1 MKLNKIVSILLSALL
16 VFGGAACTPS
26 AKPDV
31 PVVPG
36 GSIDINAL
44 PAGLSSDPARPS
56 TEKSCTLYYKAGGSF
71 PFAGFTDELYVHI
84 WIRTLS
90 GDSFVQ
96 SEWAVNTDKCKL
108 APTEVE
114 NVWKLEIGPS
124 IREWFGAGPEDEMTK
139 IGVVVRNADGSKQ
152 TEDLFVELDDA
163 ADTFVPAAVVKEPM
177 PSGTQIGINYLSPTS
192 VCVAFYDKDTE
203 GKCYDHCFVLGDFNN
218 WKVSNS
224 YQMKR
229 DESKGCWWY
238 TFTGLTEGKEYRF
251 QYQLIDTE
259 GESFRTYDPYTEI
272 TYDGD
277 DKWISSTTYPN
288 LPSFPA
294 NTSGIVGAFQTSKPA
309 FEWKNKDFKIKDKN
323 DLVIYELHF
332 RDFSATHDING
343 ALEKLDYLENLGI
356 NAIELMP
363 CQEFD
368 GNDSW
373 GYNPRAYF
381 ALDKAYGTRE
391 MYKHFI
397 DECHSRGIAVLLDVV
412 YNHTTG
418 VHPMARL
425 YWNSSK
431 SCTAENNPWYNVTAP
446 HPYSVYHDLNHE
458 NLMVREH
465 IKRSLVYLMDEY
477 RFDGFRFDLTKG
489 FTQRKCND
497 SNVGNYDA
505 SRIAILKDYASAI
518 FQANPNAV
526 MICEHF
532 CETREE
538 NELAQAGM
546 QLWKNMNN
554 AYCQT
559 AMGWLKDGDDL
570 GWMWSGKC
578 GMPFG
583 SLVGFMESHDEERTA
598 YKAVKWGNG
607 ACQSDLAVRMQRL
620 GLNAAFS
627 MLIPGPKMIW
637 QFGELGYDISIEEG
651 GRTSA
656 KPIHWEYYDDAS
668 RKGLYDTYAK
678 LLEFR
683 FSHPSLFASSATFT
697 IEASSGW
704 TQRALYCT
712 NGGDGF
718 VLVGNFDTKNGDL
731 TAWPPFG
738 GKWRDVFTSNTYDM
752 PENGERKIVFSDCPQ
767 GTFHLLIKE

>member
-1 MKLNKIVSILLSALL
+1 
-16 VFGGAACTPS
+16 
-26 AKPDV
+26 
-31 PVVPG
+31 
-36 GSIDINAL
+36 
-44 PAGLSSDPARPS
+44 
-56 TEKSCTLYYKAGGSF
+56 
-71 PFAGFTDELYVHI
+71 
-84 WIRTLS
+84 
-90 GDSFVQ
+90 
-96 SEWAVNTDKCKL
+96 
-108 APTEVE
+108 
-114 NVWKLEIGPS
+114 
-124 IREWFGAGPEDEMTK
+124 
-139 IGVVVRNADGSKQ
+139 
-152 TEDLFVELDDA
+152 
-163 ADTFVPAAVVKEPM
+163 
-177 PSGTQIGINYLSPTS
+177 
-192 VCVAFYDKDTE
+192 
-203 GKCYDHCFVLGDFNN
+203 
-218 WKVSNS
+218 
-224 YQMKR
+224 
-229 DESKGCWWY
+229 
-238 TFTGLTEGKEYRF
+238 
-251 QYQLIDTE
+251 
-259 GESFRTYDPYTEI
+259 
-272 TYDGD
+272 
-277 DKWISSTTYPN
+277 
-288 LPSFPA
+288 
-294 NTSGIVGAFQTSKPA
+294 
-309 FEWKNKDFKIKDKN
+309 
-323 DLVIYELHF
+323 
-332 RDFSATHDING
+332 
-343 ALEKLDYLENLGI
+343 
-356 NAIELMP
+356 MP

-697 IEASSGW
+697 IEAGSGW

-718 VLVGNFDTKNGDL
+718 VLVGNFDTKNSDL